1 MRNTIYIYADFDFI
15 SDEPKLIGR
24 LDAESISGRG
34 DRFRFA
40 FDGEWITRYPDLI
53 IDPSLSASDAVFT
66 DKIDIPFLVDA
77 MPDRWGRTL
86 IIRREAKTAEKEN
99 RKPRICNETD
109 FLLGID
115 DASRKGGI
123 RFANEAGQFLSKNP
137 IAIPPISKLGDY
149 LEMIADYEKHG
160 VECSWLDDF
169 FSPSSSLGGA
179 RPKIN
184 MMDNDGNLWIAKVP
198 SKDDEY
204 DIGEWEQVAME
215 LAAKAGIDV
224 PETRTLS
231 YGDGFHTF
239 LSKRFDRDKQK
250 RIHIASALCL
260 LGWKNSDDASFI
272 DIAELIS
279 QYSVSANKD
288 LQELYRR
295 IVFSALINNTDNHLR
310 NHSFLLAPNGWKLS
324 PAYDMNPSIHGRTSV
339 LAIDEGI
346 HAFSMEAIKETAVF
360 YNLSDKQAKD
370 IIEEV
375 QDAVSGWERC
385 ARQHGLSK
393 EIPLLRSAFA
403 L

>member
-1 MRNTIYIYADFDFI
+1 MSPFI
-15 SDEPKLIGR
+15 AKEGAFW
-24 LDAESISGRG
+24 LDC
-34 DRFRFA
+34 
-40 FDGEWITRYPDLI
+40 
-53 IDPSLSASDAVFT
+53 V
-66 DKIDIPFLVDA
+66 
-77 MPDRWGRTL
+77 
-86 IIRREAKTAEKEN
+86 
-99 RKPRICNETD
+99 
-109 FLLGID
+109 LLGIAMALVYD
-115 DASRKGGI
+115 CLRVFRRVVPHAGFWISLEDLLYWAFVSF
-123 RFANEAGQFLSKNP
+123 RFFGLLYSENNGSLRWFSVAGAFLGM
-137 IAIPPISKLGDY
+137 ALF
-149 LEMIADYEKHG
+149 EKTAG
-160 VECSWLDDF
+160 PVF
-169 FSPSSSLGGA
+169 VRAVSSVFL
-179 RPKIN
+179 R
-184 MMDNDGNLWIAKVP
+184 M
-198 SKDDEY
+198 
-204 DIGEWEQVAME
+204 ME
-215 LAAKAGIDV
+215 LAAKAGINV

-375 QDAVSGWERC
+375 QDTVSGWERC